1 MSQKILKF
9 IVFFLA
15 ILILLC
21 FIALIYG
28 LYIKATK
35 KQTNLETNNIN
46 YSLNLQEGHEIT
58 DIDLIDNNKLL
69 FTIKNN
75 NKTFA
80 LLYDIRNKKT
90 IEIKNRNE

>member
-1 MSQKILKF
+1 MSQKILKL
-9 IVFFLA
+9 IVIFLA

-28 LYIKATK
+28 LYIKSGK
-35 KQTNLETNNIN
+35 KQNNLETNNIN
-46 YSLNLQEGHEIT
+46 YNLNLEENHEIT

-75 NKTFA
+75 NKIYA
-80 LLYDIRNKKT
+80 LIYDMQNNKIIK
-90 IEIKNRNE
+90 IKNKNE

>member
-1 MSQKILKF
+1 MSQKILKLVV
-9 IVFFLA
+9 IFLA

-21 FIALIYG
+21 FIALLYG
-28 LYIKATK
+28 LYIKLGK

-46 YSLNLQEGHEIT
+46 YNLNLEEGHEIT

-75 NKTFA
+75 NKIYA
-80 LLYDIRNKKT
+80 LIYNIKNKKK
-90 IEIKNRNE
+90 IKIKNKND

>member
-9 IVFFLA
+9 VVIFLA

-21 FIALIYG
+21 FATLIYG
-28 LYIKATK
+28 LYIKSAK

-46 YSLNLQEGHEIT
+46 YSLNLDEGHEIT

-75 NKTFA
+75 NEMYA
-80 LLYDIRNKKT
+80 LIYDIQNKKT
-90 IEIKNRNE
+90 IKIKNKNE

>member
-9 IVFFLA
+9 VVIFLA

-28 LYIKATK
+28 LYIKSAK
-35 KQTNLETNNIN
+35 KQINLETNNIN
-46 YSLNLQEGHEIT
+46 YNLNLEVGHEIT

-75 NKTFA
+75 NKIYA
-80 LLYDIRNKKT
+80 LIYNIHNKKT
-90 IEIKNRNE
+90 IKIKNKND

>member
-9 IVFFLA
+9 VVIFLS

-21 FIALIYG
+21 FIALIFG
-28 LYIKATK
+28 LYIKSGK
-35 KQTNLETNNIN
+35 KQTNLESNNIN

-75 NKTFA
+75 NTTYA
-80 LLYDIRNKKT
+80 LIYN
-90 IEIKNRNE
+90 IKNKQTIKIKNKNE

>member
-1 MSQKILKF
+1 MSQKILKLVV
-9 IVFFLA
+9 IFLA

-28 LYIKATK
+28 LYIKSGK

-46 YSLNLQEGHEIT
+46 YNLNLEEGHEII

-75 NKTFA
+75 NKIYA
-80 LLYDIRNKKT
+80 LIYDIKNKKT
-90 IEIKNRNE
+90 IKIKNKNE

>member
-1 MSQKILKF
+1 MSQKILKLVV
-9 IVFFLA
+9 IFLA

-28 LYIKATK
+28 LYIKSGK

-46 YSLNLQEGHEIT
+46 YNLNLEEGHEIT

-75 NKTFA
+75 NKMYA
-80 LLYDIRNKKT
+80 LIYDIQNKKT
-90 IEIKNRNE
+90 IKIKNKNE

>member
-1 MSQKILKF
+1 MSQKILKLVV
-9 IVFFLA
+9 IFLA

-28 LYIKATK
+28 LYIKSAK
-35 KQTNLETNNIN
+35 KQINLETNNIN
-46 YSLNLQEGHEIT
+46 YNLNLEVGHEIT

-75 NKTFA
+75 NEMYA
-80 LLYDIRNKKT
+80 LIYDIQNKKT
-90 IEIKNRNE
+90 IKIKNKNE

>member
-9 IVFFLA
+9 IVIFLA
-15 ILILLC
+15 ILILFC

-28 LYIKATK
+28 LYIKSAK

-46 YSLNLQEGHEIT
+46 YSLNLEEGDEIT
-58 DIDLIDNNKLL
+58 DIDIVDNNKLL

-75 NKTFA
+75 NNVYA
-80 LLYDIRNKKT
+80 LIYDIQNKKT
-90 IEIKNRNE
+90 IKIENRNE

>member
-1 MSQKILKF
+1 M
-9 IVFFLA
+9 
-15 ILILLC
+15 
-21 FIALIYG
+21 
-28 LYIKATK
+28 YIKSGE
-35 KQTNLETNNIN
+35 KQTNLEINDIN
-46 YSLNLQEGHEIT
+46 YSLSLEEGDEIT

>member
-9 IVFFLA
+9 IVIFLA
-15 ILILLC
+15 ILILFC

-28 LYIKATK
+28 LYIKSAK

-46 YSLNLQEGHEIT
+46 YSLNLEEGDEIT

-75 NKTFA
+75 NKTHA
-80 LLYDIRNKKT
+80 LIYDIKNKKT
-90 IEIKNRNE
+90 IKIENRNE